1 MRDLAAVCGSD
12 RPGAVCRELTKLH
25 ESIVR
30 GSLGELA
37 AAAGPE
43 GRIPPRGEFAIVV
56 GAWPDAG
63 RPDEVGDAER
73 LAAGRA
79 EVDELVAAGLARGD
93 AARRVAAATGLPR
106 RRLYG
111 HDEALGTEASK
122 ADAKR
127 D

>member
-1 MRDLAAVCGSD
+1 M
-12 RPGAVCRELTKLH
+12 
-25 ESIVR
+25 R

-56 GAWPDAG
+56 GAWPEAG
-63 RPDEVGDAER
+63 RPDAIGDVER

-79 EVDELVAAGLARGD
+79 DVDELVAAGLARGD

-111 HDEALGTEASK
+111 HDDEAGIGTSHPEE
-122 ADAKR
+122 KR
-127 D
+127 A

>member
-1 MRDLAAVCGSD
+1 MCGSE

-56 GAWPDAG
+56 GAWPDAD
-63 RPDEVGDAER
+63 RPDDVGEAER

-79 EVDELVAAGLARGD
+79 DVDELVAAGLARGD

-111 HDEALGTEASK
+111 HDEAPGTEATK
-122 ADAKR
+122 ADAQR